1 MRLGR
6 SVLQNLEGTDI
17 FAIIGFI
24 IFFTFFILVIIYVVR
39 LKKTKVDEYSRLP
52 LENDDYNP
60 GEEDKSSGK

>member
-24 IFFTFFILVIIYVVR
+24 IFFTFFILVIIYVVKM
-39 LKKTKVDEYSRLP
+39 KKAKVEEYGNMP

-60 GEEDKSSGK
+60 GEDDKSSDN